1 MTKMRLFVV
10 LCLGAVVLWGVP
22 AYGNQELTV
31 SAAASLTNALKEVA
45 AAFEKGHPGTKV
57 VCNFAASGVLL
68 QQMAKGAPVDVFAAA
83 DQKTMNQAQEKK
95 LIATATR
102 KNFVTNRL
110 VLIVPMDSK
119 LTLSGLQ
126 DLTGPQVNRIA
137 VGNPATVP
145 AGRYAK
151 EALDKA
157 GLWDKLSAKFVLAES
172 VRQVLDYV
180 RRGEVDAGLV
190 YSTDAAIAQGKV
202 KVMQTVTEHAPILYP
217 IAVTVSTDKKAL
229 AQSFVDFVVSPPA
242 QAIFAKFGFG
252 KPESAGTG

>member
-1 MTKMRLFVV
+1 MMKHKIIFLLVA
-10 LCLGAVVLWGVP
+10 GAMVLWGAP
-22 AYGNQELTV
+22 AAADQELIV

-45 AAFEKGHPGTKV
+45 GQFEKTHPGARI

-83 DQKTMNQAQEKK
+83 DQKTMDQAQEKN
-95 LIATATR
+95 LIVPGTR
-102 KNFVTNRL
+102 KNFVSNRL

-119 LTLSGLQ
+119 LSLSGLK
-126 DLTGPQVNRIA
+126 DLTGPAVKRVA

-151 EALDKA
+151 EALEKA
-157 GLWDKLSAKFVLAES
+157 GLWDTLSPKFILAES

-190 YSTDAAIAQGKV
+190 YSTDAAIATGKV
-202 KVMQTVTEHAPILYP
+202 KVVQTVTEHAPILYP
-217 IAVTVSTDKKAL
+217 MAVTASTDKKAL
-229 AQSFVDFVVSPPA
+229 GQIWVDFVLSPAA
-242 QAIFAKFGFG
+242 QEIFLRFGFG
-252 KPESAGTG
+252 KP

>member
-1 MTKMRLFVV
+1 MMNLKLFFVSLLGVLVV
-10 LCLGAVVLWGVP
+10 WGTP
-22 AYGNQELTV
+22 TYAGQELIV
-31 SAAASLTNALKEVA
+31 SAAASLTNAMKEVA
-45 AAFEKGHPGTKV
+45 AQYEKAHPGTKV

-95 LIATATR
+95 LIVPATR
-102 KNFVTNRL
+102 KNFVSNRL
-110 VLIVPMDSK
+110 VLIVFMDSK

-126 DLTGPQVNRIA
+126 DLTGPQVKRVA

-151 EALDKA
+151 QALEKA
-157 GLWDKLSAKFVLAES
+157 GLWEKLSPKYVLAES

-190 YSTDAAIAQGKV
+190 YSTDAAIAKGKV
-202 KVMQTVTEHAPILYP
+202 KVIQRVTEHAPILYP
-217 IAVTVSTDKKAL
+217 IAVTVATDKKAL
-229 AQSFVDFVVSPPA
+229 AQSFVDFVLSPTA
-242 QAIFAKFGFG
+242 QATFKKFGFG
-252 KPESAGTG
+252 KP